1 MVSEM
6 TKQSFASGTEMQFVP
21 AGTYQPGTC
30 NIGPA
35 EVRRRRTVGHGGLI
49 AAVALLAM
57 LVVVNVPAVTRLLV
71 ILPATL
77 AASGY
82 LQARMRF
89 CANYGWRGIFN
100 LGEIGDG
107 GQVADQAARAADRR
121 LALRIGVGSLA
132 IGLMAGIVAFL
143 LPI

>member
-6 TKQSFASGTEMQFVP
+6 TNQSYASGADIRYVP
-21 AGTYQPGTC
+21 AGEYQPGVC

-35 EVRRRRTVGHGGLI
+35 EIRRRRMAGHMGL
-49 AAVALLAM
+49 VASVVLLAV
-57 LVVVNVPAVTRLLV
+57 LVAIGAPAVLRLLV
-71 ILPATL
+71 VLPATL
-77 AASGY
+77 SASGY

-100 LGEIGDG
+100 VGEIGDD
-107 GQVADQAARAADRR
+107 GQVAGRAARAADRR
-121 LALRIGVGSLA
+121 LALRIGMGSLA
-132 IGLMAGIVAFL
+132 IGLAAGVVAAI